1 MKKIGWDAYE
11 IFIAVARNGG
21 LTGAAQV
28 SGLSPATIGRRVLEL
43 EQSIGRILFARSQT
57 GYALTT
63 EGQMLFDQLK
73 DMESAV
79 RRVES
84 WRMESS
90 GAVTL
95 RLAVGTWNARLVA
108 ENFRDLCSERDNFRV
123 EMTVTESRAPLAH
136 REHDVGLRAHPPEEL
151 NLASRLIG
159 EVAYATYRAKSAP
172 HYLPE
177 RWLAVTE
184 ADAISNYLR
193 WPHENRA
200 GSIVVTVT
208 RPRSLLDLVKA
219 GTGNAIL
226 PCFIGDMEPG
236 IERASD
242 EIPELRHKQWV
253 VTNNDDRARREIRT
267 LADRLTKLLKAHQDL
282 YAGKRPVKN
291 N

>member
-1 MKKIGWDAYE
+1 MKNIGWDAYE
-11 IFIAVARNGG
+11 VFVAVARNGG

-43 EQSIGRILFARSQT
+43 EQSIGRTLFARSQS

-63 EGQMLFDQLK
+63 EGQMLFDQLR

-90 GAVTL
+90 GTVTL

-108 ENFRDLCSERDNFRV
+108 GNFRDLCSERDNFRV
-123 EMTVTESRAPLAH
+123 EMTVTETRAPLAH

-159 EVAYATYRAKSAP
+159 EVAYAAYRAKSAP
-172 HYLPE
+172 SYLPE
-177 RWLAVTE
+177 RWIAVTE
-184 ADAISNYLR
+184 PDAISSYLR
-193 WPHENRA
+193 WPHQNRA
-200 GSIVVTVT
+200 AGIVVTVT

-219 GTGNAIL
+219 GAGNAIL

-236 IERASD
+236 VERASD
-242 EIPELRHKQWV
+242 EISELRHKQWV

-282 YAGKRPVKN
+282 YAGKRPVRN
-291 N
+291 L

>member
-11 IFIAVARNGG
+11 VFVAVARNGG
-21 LTGAAQV
+21 LTGAAQI

-43 EQSIGRILFARSQT
+43 EQSMGRTLFLRSQT

-63 EGQMLFDQLK
+63 DGQMLFDQLK

-84 WRMESS
+84 WRMESA
-90 GAVTL
+90 GAVML

-108 ENFRDLCSERDNFRV
+108 ENFRELCNERDTFRV
-123 EMTVTESRAPLAH
+123 EMTVTETRAQLAH
-136 REHDVGLRAHPPEEL
+136 REHDVGLRAHRPEEL

-159 EVAYATYRAKSAP
+159 EVAYAAYRAKSAP
-172 HYLPE
+172 SYLPE
-177 RWLAVTE
+177 RWIAVTE
-184 ADAISNYLR
+184 ADAISHYLR
-193 WPHENRA
+193 WPHENRSS
-200 GSIVVTVT
+200 GIVVTAT

-219 GTGNAIL
+219 GAGNAIL
-226 PCFIGDMEPG
+226 PCFIGDVEPG

>member
-11 IFIAVARNGG
+11 VFMSVARNGG
-21 LTGAAQV
+21 LTGASQV

-43 EQSIGRILFARSQT
+43 EQSIGRTLFARSQT

-63 EGQMLFDQLK
+63 EGQVLFEQLK

-84 WRMESS
+84 WRMQSS
-90 GAVTL
+90 GVVNL
-95 RLAVGTWNARLVA
+95 RLAAGTWNARLIA
-108 ENFRDLCSERDNFRV
+108 ENFRDLCNERDSFRV
-123 EMTVTESRAPLAH
+123 EMTVTETRAPLAH
-136 REHDVGLRAHPPEEL
+136 REHDVGLRAHAPEET

-159 EVAYATYRAKSAP
+159 EVAYAAYRAKSAP
-172 HYLPE
+172 AYLPE

-184 ADAISNYLR
+184 ADAISAYLR
-193 WPHENRA
+193 WPHQHRA
-200 GSIVVTVT
+200 AEIVVTVT
-208 RPRSLLDLVKA
+208 RPRSLLDLVRA
-219 GTGNAIL
+219 GAGNAIL
-226 PCFIGDMEPG
+226 PCFIGDTEPG